1 MRNKVFCR
9 TVEKGVQAFFVEA
22 DGRKYFLFRQDFRKG
37 VKRHFEKG
45 VAIDD
50 LGDYSRADANV
61 RRTLDKLPIA
71 IRALEKRT
79 GIAVYRRTKNR
90 AEGKKNGYKRQAFR
104 LHGID
109 RQDDVA

>member
-22 DGRKYFLFRQDFRKG
+22 DGRKYFLFRQNFRQG
-37 VKRHFEKG
+37 VKRHFEGG

-50 LGDYSRADANV
+50 LGDYSRADASV

-71 IRALEKRT
+71 IRALEKRE
-79 GIAVYRRTKNR
+79 GIAVYQRTKDR
-90 AEGKKNGYKRQAFR
+90 ADGKKNGYKRQSR
-104 LHGID
+104 TLRGIGSWED
-109 RQDDVA
+109 AA